1 MQDAN
6 THSLEAAS
14 AVAELV
20 RHIDA
25 WPAELR
31 SFEYQYEVFGCWQIV
46 IRHKGARTRFSYDGK
61 DGYLHAERLQKDAG
75 DFTKPPKSLGGMD
88 ANASL
93 DAQNLE
99 RVLQFMREHAG

>member
-6 THSLEAAS
+6 AYSLEAAS
-14 AVAELV
+14 TVAEIV
-20 RHIDA
+20 RQIEA

-31 SFEYQYEVFGCWQIV
+31 SFECQYEVFGCWHIV

-75 DFTKPPKSLGGMD
+75 DSTKPPKLLGGID
-88 ANASL
+88 ARASL

-99 RVLQFMREHAG
+99 RILQFMRKHAG